1 MVIKKTKKKS
11 SKVFKK
17 KTKINKYFSQKGG
30 EEHLSDL
37 DPAIKKRSDEK
48 KRKELLLKTIMKLI
62 FTKKKSNHQKIL
74 NTKLL
79 LSK

>member
-1 MVIKKTKKKS
+1 MVIKKTKKKL

-62 FTKKKSNHQKIL
+62 FTKKSNHQKIL